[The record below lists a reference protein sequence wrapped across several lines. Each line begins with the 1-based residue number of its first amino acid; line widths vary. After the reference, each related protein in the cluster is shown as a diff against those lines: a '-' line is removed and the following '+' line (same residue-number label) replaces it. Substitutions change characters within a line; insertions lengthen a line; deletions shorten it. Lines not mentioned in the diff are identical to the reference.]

1 MSKQY
6 TEYVDSG
13 VPWIG
18 DVPAG
23 WTTRPLWSM
32 FERIKDVEHPDEQML
47 SVFRDYGVVAKGSR
61 DNINKTAE
69 NRNIYQLVH
78 PGWLVT
84 NRMKAWQGSV
94 GISGLRGIVSGHYIC
109 FAPRHD
115 ADSRYLNWLFR
126 SPTYAAGYALQSRGV
141 RIGQAEIDNDLY
153 RVMPVLLPP
162 IEEQRAIADYL
173 DRETARIDTLIEEQQ
188 RLIELLHER
197 RDAVVDRALSHG
209 LEAELVQTGSSW
221 LPVLPVGWRAVA
233 TRRLLSFGPS
243 NGVSPEV
250 GSVGD
255 LRTLSLG
262 AVRDGRVSMGSDVTK
277 FVDRAAVPRLEDLR
291 LQAGDI
297 LLVRGNGNV
306 NLVGRAGL
314 VGPGFGEEEYIYPDL
329 LIRIR
334 VDASM
339 LPEFFVWAFNSAA
352 TRAQIGTRARTAVGT
367 YKVAASD
374 VRAIVL
380 PLPPLSE
387 QARIVA
393 YLGEQTTK
401 IDMLIV
407 ETERFIELAR
417 ERRAALI
424 TAAVTG
430 QIDVRVAA

>member
-1 MSKQY
+1 MNKRY

-32 FERIKDVEHPDEQML
+32 FERIKDVGHPDERML
-47 SVFRDYGVVAKGSR
+47 SVFRDYGVVAKDSR

-162 IEEQRAIADYL
+162 MAEQRAIADYL
-173 DRETARIDTLIEEQQ
+173 DRETARIDTLVEEQQ
-188 RLIELLHER
+188 RLIEMLRER
-197 RDAVVDRALSHG
+197 RAAVISSAL
-209 LEAELVQTGSSW
+209 APIDSW
-221 LPVLPVGWRAVA
+221 V
-233 TRRLLSFGPS
+233 RRRIKHIG
-243 NGVSPEV
+243 E
-250 GSVGD
+250 
-255 LRTLSLG
+255 TSLG
-262 AVRDGRVSMGSDVTK
+262 KMLDAGRAVRDGDQLRPYV
-277 FVDRAAVPRLEDLR
+277 RAAD
-291 LQAGDI
+291 
-297 LLVRGNGNV
+297 VRADGSV
-306 NLVGRAGL
+306 NLVDLNEMPFSDAEMEVFDLRAGDVL
-314 VGPGFGEEEYIYPDL
+314 LIEGGATVGRPGFMFESAPGIAFQKTVNRLRVGPQT
-329 LIRIR
+329 
-334 VDASM
+334 DARFVYWSM
-339 LPEFFVWAFNSAA
+339 LRLYESAYYANHYGSVSFVHL
-352 TRAQIGTRARTAVGT
+352 TGEKLREIE
-367 YKVAASD
+367 
-374 VRAIVL
+374 L
-380 PLPPLSE
+380 HLPPLDE
-387 QARIVA
+387 QRAIAA
-393 YLGEQTTK
+393 YLDEQTLK
-401 IDMLIV
+401 IDALIA

-424 TAAVTG
+424 TAVVTG
-430 QIDVRVAA
+430 QIDVREMA